1 MGDWMKKGKEALPL
15 LWVPV
20 VHKQWLDYKLLPN
33 DNLPDYWER
42 SLVLFSCCPLVCG
55 WTLSAINLSGG
66 ISLVVRWLG
75 LCSQGRGPRFHP
87 WSGTWIPQLHAATET
102 QHNQINKC
110 FFFLKKKKKNLSRV
124 VVGNSFCL
132 FCREQIY
139 EEMKLTNIFYLPPFS
154 VLVYSKVLEY
164 LILMEI

>member
-1 MGDWMKKGKEALPL
+1 M
-15 LWVPV
+15 
-20 VHKQWLDYKLLPN
+20 
-33 DNLPDYWER
+33 
-42 SLVLFSCCPLVCG
+42 F
-55 WTLSAINLSGG
+55 
-66 ISLVVRWLG
+66 
-75 LCSQGRGPRFHP
+75 
-87 WSGTWIPQLHAATET
+87 
-102 QHNQINKC
+102 C
-110 FFFLKKKKKNLSRV
+110 FFKKKKKNLSRV